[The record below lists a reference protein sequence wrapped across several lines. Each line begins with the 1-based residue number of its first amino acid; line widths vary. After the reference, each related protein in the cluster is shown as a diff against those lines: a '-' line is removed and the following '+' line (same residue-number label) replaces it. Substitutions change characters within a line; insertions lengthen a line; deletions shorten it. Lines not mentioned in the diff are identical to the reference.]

1 MHGTPYLFN
10 IIRNYSKRCKGD
22 TIIHLYW
29 QHLLN
34 EKNETKNIS
43 GRVKN

>member
-10 IIRNYSKRCKGD
+10 NIRNYSKHCKGD
-22 TIIHLYW
+22 TIIHLSW

-34 EKNETKNIS
+34 EQSETTNVS
-43 GRVKN
+43 GHVKN